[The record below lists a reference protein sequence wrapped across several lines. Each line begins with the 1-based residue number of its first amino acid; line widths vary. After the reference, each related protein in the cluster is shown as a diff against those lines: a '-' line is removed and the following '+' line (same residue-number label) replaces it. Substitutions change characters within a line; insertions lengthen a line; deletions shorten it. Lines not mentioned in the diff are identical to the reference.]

1 MKGRRDEVLPDRNGL
16 LLFGLE
22 PREFSKEK
30 ERGSVKRREHEKAK
44 GREKRSPRDTHGC
57 LVPSESFGT
66 CRLRARVFSHPFE
79 PLKDASSAKSCFMY
93 NC

>member
-30 ERGSVKRREHEKAK
+30 ERGSVKRERKEKSS
-44 GREKRSPRDTHGC
+44 RHTWLLS
-57 LVPSESFGT
+57 SF
-66 CRLRARVFSHPFE
+66 
-79 PLKDASSAKSCFMY
+79 
-93 NC
+93 